1 MKNSKRSLIKTGIV
15 IIIITFSIYMLVGR
29 VLDMMPEEYV
39 KDTAQVFVCVYL
51 YSEFSK
57 VYKKEKEKSKL

>member
-39 KDTAQVFVCVYL
+39 KDTAHVFVCVYL

>member
-29 VLDMMPEEYV
+29 VLDMMPEKYV